1 MMANMNPDESERIQT
16 EFIPTRRTLLS
27 RLRNWDD
34 RESWRD
40 FFDTYWRLIYSVC
53 SRSGLSEND
62 AQDVVQ
68 ETVLSV
74 AKQMPGFVYDPGKGT
89 FKAWLLKITQRRI
102 ADHYRK
108 NGPWRNG
115 CETEAGGGIDQL
127 ADSRAMPAGDL
138 WDEEW
143 GHNLM
148 LLAIKRVK
156 ARVQPKHYQ
165 IFDLAV
171 MKEWPAK
178 DIVDTLHV
186 SRAEVYLA
194 KHRVSNLV
202 RQEAKR
208 LELTLSQSGRLE

>member
-1 MMANMNPDESERIQT
+1 MKATDPGA
-16 EFIPTRRTLLS
+16 FIPTRSSLLS

-34 RESWRD
+34 GESWRD
-40 FFDTYWRLIYSVC
+40 FFETYWRLIYSVC
-53 SRSGLSEND
+53 TRSGLAEND

-74 AKQMPGFVYDPGKGT
+74 AKQMPGFVYDPRKGT

-102 ADHYRK
+102 ADHYLK
-108 NGPWRNG
+108 NGRWRAG
-115 CETEAGGGIDQL
+115 CDAEAGGQMDQMIDSQ
-127 ADSRAMPAGDL
+127 AVGAGEL

-143 GHNLM
+143 RHNLM
-148 LLAIKRVK
+148 LVAIKRVK

-178 DIVDTLHV
+178 DIVETMHV
-186 SRAEVYLA
+186 SRAQVYLA

-202 RQEAKR
+202 RQEAER
-208 LELTLSQSGRLE
+208 LEFTMSESGTFK